1 MWVRQVPW
9 SFTWAVLQLSW
20 QSGWLLGMWLL
31 GMWDQLG
38 LVAGA
43 GLEETFTLGSY
54 YWRGG
59 TPVSLV
65 TRIGSW
71 LHRLALGG
79 FYR

>member
-1 MWVRQVPW
+1 
-9 SFTWAVLQLSW
+9 
-20 QSGWLLGMWLL
+20 MWLL